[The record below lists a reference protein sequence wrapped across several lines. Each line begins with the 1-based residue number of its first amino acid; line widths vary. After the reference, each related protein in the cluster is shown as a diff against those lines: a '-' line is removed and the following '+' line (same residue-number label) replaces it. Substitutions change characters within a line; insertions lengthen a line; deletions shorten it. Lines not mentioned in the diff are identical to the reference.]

1 MVCYFYSKIEFI
13 MNVKGKKIGSNIFRD
28 FFENEKS
35 SGLVLIFFTVISLIV
50 TNSSVGESYLAFWH
64 HSEFGGM
71 NLEHWINDG
80 LMAVFFL
87 LIGLELKR
95 EITVGELSNIKNA
108 LLPLASAL
116 GGMLVPAGIYLIFN
130 FGTKTQSGSGIPM
143 ATDIAFALGALALL
157 GNKVPLSIKVFLTAL
172 AVIDD
177 LGAIIVIA
185 LFYSKGIVGGYLL
198 GSLGIFGGLLILN
211 KLKVNNLIIYL
222 IGGVGMWYCMFHS
235 GIHATI
241 TGVLLAFAI
250 PSNDVIK
257 KSPAAIL
264 QKALHFPVPFIIL
277 PIFALANTAIIM
289 GSNWGDVFG
298 HNYSIGI
305 ILGLVIGKPLG
316 ITLFTFL
323 SVKLKICTLPSGVKW
338 NEIFG
343 VGILAGIGFTM
354 SIFVTLLAFDDIMV
368 QNNAKLIILFSSLIA
383 GTIGYIWLNIAFKK
397 RS

>member
-1 MVCYFYSKIEFI
+1 
-13 MNVKGKKIGSNIFRD
+13 MNVKGKKIGSNIFRE
-28 FFENEKS
+28 FFESEKS
-35 SGLVLIFFTVISLIV
+35 SGLILIFFTLISLV
-50 TNSSVGESYLAFWH
+50 LTNSSFGTSYIDFWH
-64 HSEFGGM
+64 HTEFGGL

-80 LMAVFFL
+80 LMAIFFL

-95 EITVGELSNIKNA
+95 EITVGELSNVKKA

-130 FGTKTQSGSGIPM
+130 FGTSTQSGSGIPM
-143 ATDIAFALGALALL
+143 ATDIAFALGILALV

-185 LFYSKGIVGGYLL
+185 LFYTKGIAGTYLL
-198 GSLGIFGGLLILN
+198 ASLGIFGGLLILN
-211 KLKVNNLIIYL
+211 KMKVTNLLIYL

-235 GIHATI
+235 GVHATI

-257 KSPAAIL
+257 RSPSAIL

-277 PIFALANTAIIM
+277 PIFALANTAIKM
-289 GSNWGDVFG
+289 EGNWGDVFA
-298 HNYSIGI
+298 HNYSLGI
-305 ILGLVIGKPLG
+305 FLGLVLGKPLG
-316 ITLFTFL
+316 ITLFTYL
-323 SVKLKICTLPSGVKW
+323 SVKLKICTLPSGINW
-338 NEIFG
+338 SQIFG
-343 VGILAGIGFTM
+343 VGLLAGIGFTM
-354 SIFVTLLAFDDIMV
+354 SIFVTLLAFDDIHI
-368 QNNAKLIILFSSLIA
+368 QNNAKLIILFSSLAA
-383 GTIGYIWLNIAFKK
+383 GSFGFFWLKTSLKK

>member
-1 MVCYFYSKIEFI
+1 M
-13 MNVKGKKIGSNIFRD
+13 
-28 FFENEKS
+28 
-35 SGLVLIFFTVISLIV
+35 
-50 TNSSVGESYLAFWH
+50 
-64 HSEFGGM
+64 
-71 NLEHWINDG
+71 
-80 LMAVFFL
+80 
-87 LIGLELKR
+87 
-95 EITVGELSNIKNA
+95 
-108 LLPLASAL
+108 
-116 GGMLVPAGIYLIFN
+116 
-130 FGTKTQSGSGIPM
+130 
-143 ATDIAFALGALALL
+143 
-157 GNKVPLSIKVFLTAL
+157 
-172 AVIDD
+172 
-177 LGAIIVIA
+177 
-185 LFYSKGIVGGYLL
+185 
-198 GSLGIFGGLLILN
+198 LN

-235 GIHATI
+235 GVHATI

-257 KSPAAIL
+257 RSPSAIL

-305 ILGLVIGKPLG
+305 ILGLVLGKPLG

-323 SVKLKICTLPSGVKW
+323 SVKLKICSLPKGVKW
-338 NEIFG
+338 GEIFG

-368 QNNAKLIILFSSLIA
+368 INNAKLIILFSSLIA
-383 GTIGYIWLNIAFKK
+383 GTIGYIWLNIALKK

>member
-1 MVCYFYSKIEFI
+1 MKKKAIKITRLFKDFI
-13 MNVKGKKIGSNIFRD
+13 ES
-28 FFENEKS
+28 EKA
-35 SGLVLIFFTVISLIV
+35 GGIILIICTLLSLLAA
-50 TNSSVGESYLAFWH
+50 NSSYGENYMHFWH
-64 HSEFGGM
+64 QNIGTHS
-71 NLEHWINDG
+71 LEHWINDG
-80 LMAVFFL
+80 LMAIFFL

-130 FGTKTQSGSGIPM
+130 FGTSTQSGSGIPM
-143 ATDIAFALGALALL
+143 ATDIAFALGVLALL
-157 GNKVPLSIKVFLTAL
+157 GDKVPLSIKVFLTAL

-185 LFYSKGIVGGYLL
+185 LFYSKGIAGAYLV
-198 GSLGIFGGLLILN
+198 GSLGIFIGLLVLN
-211 KLKVNNLIIYL
+211 KLKVTNLLIYL
-222 IGGVGMWYCMFHS
+222 VGGVGMWYCMFHS
-235 GIHATI
+235 GVHATI

-257 KSPAAIL
+257 RSPSSIL

-305 ILGLVIGKPLG
+305 ILGLVLGKPLG

-323 SVKLKICTLPSGVKW
+323 SVKLKICNLPTGVKW

-343 VGILAGIGFTM
+343 VGIIAGIGFTM
-354 SIFVTLLAFDDIMV
+354 SIFVTLLAFDDIMI